1 MRGQDIV
8 YFIFILILVY
18 LVVINWQGA
27 NAILVSGSRAAVSMV
42 RSLQGR

>member
-1 MRGQDIV
+1 MRGQDVV

-27 NAILVSGSRAAVSMV
+27 NAILVSGSRAAISMI